1 MTPGTSDILA
11 AARVHDLSF
20 AVRDHFRWAID
31 RVTTDSLQEGAPFES
46 SRFGMSSH
54 AFTHA
59 DAPSHVAADG
69 ATLEQLDPS
78 LWVGPAVV
86 LDLTSVGANEPIDR
100 PLLEERG
107 RGVRPGDIV
116 LLKTGWDGRADVDHP
131 DYWQLA
137 PFVTRDGA
145 EWLAERGA
153 RTVGFDFPQDH
164 AIRRTVGSTEK
175 PAPPEFVTHDVLLRN
190 GIGLLEYLCGLGS
203 ITAERVF
210 LVAAP
215 IRLAGSDGGP
225 VRALAFE

>member
-1 MTPGTSDILA
+1 MTPGSLEILA
-11 AARVHDLSF
+11 DARMHDLSF
-20 AVRDHFRWAID
+20 AVRDHFRWAIE
-31 RVTTDSLQEGAPFES
+31 RVTTDSLQAGAPFES
-46 SRFGMSSH
+46 SRFGMSAH

-59 DAPSHVAADG
+59 DAPVHVAADG

-86 LDLTSVGANEPIDR
+86 LDLMSVGPNEPIDR
-100 PLLEERG
+100 ALLAQRG
-107 RGVRPGDIV
+107 SGVRAGEIV
-116 LLKTGWDGRADVDHP
+116 LLKTGWDTRTEVDSP
-131 DYWQLA
+131 DYWQQA

-145 EWLAERGA
+145 EWLAEQGPRS
-153 RTVGFDFPQDH
+153 VGFDFPQDF
-164 AIRRTVGSTEK
+164 AIRRTVGSAEK
-175 PAPPEFVTHDVLLRN
+175 PAPAEFVTHDVLLRN
-190 GIGLLEYLCGLGS
+190 GIGLLEYLSGLGS

>member
-1 MTPGTSDILA
+1 MTPAALEILA
-11 AARVHDLSF
+11 GARMHDLSF
-20 AVRDHFRWAID
+20 AVRDHFRWGIE
-31 RVTTDSLQEGAPFES
+31 RVTTDSLQAGAPFES
-46 SRFGMSSH
+46 SRFGMSAH

-59 DAPSHVAADG
+59 DAPAHVAADG

-86 LDLTSVGANEPIDR
+86 VDLTSVGANEPIDR
-100 PLLEERG
+100 ALLDQRG
-107 RGVRPGDIV
+107 SRVRPGDIV
-116 LLKTGWDGRADVDHP
+116 LLKTGWDTRTGIDRA
-131 DYWQLA
+131 DYWQRA
-137 PFVTRDGA
+137 PYVTRDGA

-153 RTVGFDFPQDH
+153 RSVGFDFPQDF
-164 AIRRTVGSTEK
+164 AIRRTVGSDEK
-175 PAPPEFVTHDVLLRN
+175 PAPADFVTHDVLLRK
-190 GIGLLEYLCGLGS
+190 GVGLLEYLSGLSG